1 MESKT
6 TVRRPVLDYCVQP
19 WTPRHERAT
28 IRALARWLAELLDWP
43 YGGSLEPSCGVPANC
58 YLLPTRTLVMDRDP
72 WRRAGQPADLL
83 GGQVDH
89 LLTATKAIVH
99 PRLDTAAP
107 TPPGWSAEFA
117 RAVQPVVLPGYTAFA
132 VPEALRAGQR
142 LLRQGPVRIKPVL
155 ASGGRGQA
163 VVTERRELEAWLAGP
178 EAAAQ
183 CRAGLVLEEELVDP
197 VTWSVGQLQLPGLLL
212 SYTGRQTT
220 TLDSGGQRV
229 YGGSELELLRGGLPR
244 LLADTAQPELQQVV
258 RAACH
263 FDRMAD
269 RCFPGLFATRRN
281 YDVIVGRNQAGEL
294 RCGVLEQSWRQ
305 GGATGAE
312 LAAAECFLQHPG
324 RHRLRAAT
332 VERYGAVAIPAGARV
347 LFSGRD
353 DQLGPMSKH
362 VQVEDP
368 W

>member
-142 LLRQGPVRIKPVL
+142 LLRQGPGRIKPVL
-155 ASGGRGQA
+155 ASGGRGRE
-163 VVTERRELEAWLAGP
+163 VVADRHERGAWLAGP
-178 EAAAQ
+178 EAAARGRGTASG
-183 CRAGLVLEEELVDP
+183 RAGAGRGTGASGDRERRPAAAAGPAAELHRSPDHP
-197 VTWSVGQLQLPGLLL
+197 
-212 SYTGRQTT
+212 
-220 TLDSGGQRV
+220 
-229 YGGSELELLRGGLPR
+229 PR
-244 LLADTAQPELQQVV
+244 L
-258 RAACH
+258 
-263 FDRMAD
+263 
-269 RCFPGLFATRRN
+269 
-281 YDVIVGRNQAGEL
+281 
-294 RCGVLEQSWRQ
+294 
-305 GGATGAE
+305 GGAAG
-312 LAAAECFLQHPG
+312 LW
-324 RHRLRAAT
+324 RL
-332 VERYGAVAIPAGARV
+332 
-347 LFSGRD
+347 
-353 DQLGPMSKH
+353 
-362 VQVEDP
+362 
-368 W
+368 